1 MIASWQ
7 ESNDKSSQCVEK
19 QWHYST
25 DQGSYS
31 QSYGLPSGHIWL
43 WELDHKEG
51 RMPKIDAFELQC
63 CRRLLRVPES
73 PGVLRVLDSKEIKPV
88 NLKGNQ
94 HWVLFGRTEAEAGT
108 PVCWSSAANSW
119 LIGKVP
125 DPGKDW
131 GQKEKRASEDEITGW
146 HHWYNG
152 DELGKTPGDS
162 KRQEGLAYCSPWGHK
177 RVRYDWV
184 TEQPIVDL

>member
-1 MIASWQ
+1 M
-7 ESNDKSSQCVEK
+7 
-19 QWHYST
+19 
-25 DQGSYS
+25 
-31 QSYGLPSGHIWL
+31 L
-43 WELDHKEG
+43 WDRDTKRFEKEG
-51 RMPKIDAFELQC
+51 WALKNLHFWIWC
-63 CRRLLRVPES
+63 WKRLKTP
-73 PGVLRVLDSKEIKPV
+73 LDSLEIKPI
-88 NLKGNQ
+88 NLKGDQ
-94 HWVLFGRTEAEAGT
+94 LWIFTGKTDAEAES
-108 PVCWSSAANSW
+108 PVFLSSDANRQ
-119 LIGKVP
+119 LIEKVP